1 MLEARG
7 LVWWG
12 REGWPGS
19 PADDKGDALELADET
34 VVAILQQLSD
44 LDVLGVVRYPSPE
57 SYAVGEVSACGL
69 TSRRVP
75 AVEARPP
82 RVVGKWC
89 RLWPALS
96 RSVGPRWAG
105 PGGTLREALRVG

>member
-1 MLEARG
+1 ML
-7 LVWWG
+7 WD

-19 PADDKGDALELADET
+19 PADDKGDTLELADEM
-34 VVAILQQLSD
+34 VAAMLRHLSD
-44 LDVLGVVRYPSPE
+44 LDVLGVGRYPSPE